1 MSSITVFSGIFC
13 GEAAVIQDVIAS
25 TGFKPVTDDDIVG
38 MAAKSSGAPESK
50 IRRAFSTKT
59 SVFNQF
65 THEKECSIAHLR
77 LAVAEKLL
85 KNNLMIVGFSS
96 LLIPKTIS
104 HILRVC
110 LIADMGSRI
119 RQAGAE
125 QKLSEKEAVKIIHQD
140 DGNRIQW
147 VNTLF
152 SLGDPWEESLYDM
165 LIPMDKIKAYQ
176 AGALIEENLLKE
188 VVHPTKESRQAS
200 QDFLLSSQTEVA
212 LCEAGHNVTVTA
224 ENGSVLL
231 TINKHVLMLSRL
243 EEELKS
249 IAQNVPGVTTVETRI
264 GKGFHK
270 SNIYR
275 KHNFETPS
283 KVLLVDDERE
293 FVQTLSERLMLRDM
307 GSAIAYDGESA
318 LNVVKEDDP
327 EVIIID
333 LKMPG
338 VNGIEVLKRVKKAR
352 QEIEVIVLTGHGS
365 ESDKKLCMD
374 LGAFAYMQK
383 PVDINELSDAIKKA
397 YEKIHSKCR
406 SLNT

>member
-1 MSSITVFSGIFC
+1 MSSITVFNGIFC
-13 GEAAVIQDVIAS
+13 GESAVIQDVIAS
-25 TGFKPVTDDDIVG
+25 TGLKPVTDDDIVEQ
-38 MAAKSSGAPESK
+38 AAKRSGAPESK
-50 IRRAFSTKT
+50 IQRAFSTKT

-65 THEKECSIAHLR
+65 THEKECAIAHLR
-77 LAVAEKLL
+77 LAMAEKLSES
-85 KNNLMIVGFSS
+85 NLIIVGFSG

-119 RQAGAE
+119 DQAAAE
-125 QKLSEKEAVKIIHQD
+125 LNFSEKEAVKIIHQD
-140 DGNRIQW
+140 DENRVKW

-152 SLGDPWEESLYDM
+152 STDNPWEESLYDM
-165 LIPMDKIKAYQ
+165 LIPMDKIKSYQ

-188 VVHPTKESRQAS
+188 VVRPTKKSIQAV

-212 LCEAGHNVTVTA
+212 LCEAGHSVMVTA
-224 ENGSVLL
+224 KNGAVVL

-243 EEELKS
+243 EKELKS
-249 IAQNVPGVTTVETRI
+249 IAQNVPGVITVETRS
-264 GKGFHK
+264 GKGFHQ
-270 SNIYR
+270 SNIYW
-275 KHNFETPS
+275 KHHLETPS

-293 FVQTLSERLMLRDM
+293 FAQTLSERLMLRDM
-307 GSAIAYDGESA
+307 GSAIVYDGESA
-318 LNVVKEDDP
+318 LNVVEEDDP

-338 VNGIEVLKRVKKAR
+338 VSGIEVLKRVKKTR

-374 LGAFAYMQK
+374 LGAFAYLQK
-383 PVDINELSDAIKKA
+383 PVDINVLSEAIKKA
-397 YEKIHSKCR
+397 YEKIHSNR
-406 SLNT
+406 VP